1 MPSLCAAEHTDSW
14 NHFLMAYGA
23 GVHMLDFFYV
33 LVGLVLFIACWAF
46 TKGCDR
52 L

>member
-1 MPSLCAAEHTDSW
+1 M
-14 NHFLMAYGA
+14 
-23 GVHMLDFFYV
+23 VMLDLIYVALGILFF
-33 LVGLVLFIACWAF
+33 VGCWAF